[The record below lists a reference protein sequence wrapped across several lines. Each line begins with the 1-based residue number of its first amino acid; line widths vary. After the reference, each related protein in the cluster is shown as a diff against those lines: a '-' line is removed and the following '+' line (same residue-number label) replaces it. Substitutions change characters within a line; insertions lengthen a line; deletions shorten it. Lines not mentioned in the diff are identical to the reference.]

1 MPPFFQHYPGWWFQ
15 KNCLSPPTWGN
26 DPIWRAYFSNELVQP
41 PTSILPYYP
50 CMVRRVQI
58 TGERCELQHSIE
70 CLGQSQS
77 MATLVT
83 WVAVKVMKHLPNF
96 PHFCNE
102 KRASRYLG
110 DLLGLKSYPDCV
122 GIKANHYKDP
132 YSTTRIQWKVIRDMF
147 HSSHVFCAISG
158 HNFWHYPIWL
168 GFIKYLGNS

>member
-1 MPPFFQHYPGWWFQ
+1 MVVSKKLFFFSPLLGEMIQFDEHIFPMGWFNHQLVSYRIILAWCDVCKSQVSVVSYSTVLNALAKASQWQLSLPG
-15 KNCLSPPTWGN
+15 
-26 DPIWRAYFSNELVQP
+26 
-41 PTSILPYYP
+41 
-50 CMVRRVQI
+50 
-58 TGERCELQHSIE
+58 
-70 CLGQSQS
+70 
-77 MATLVT
+77 
-83 WVAVKVMKHLPNF
+83 VAVKVMKHLPNF

-158 HNFWHYPIWL
+158 HNF
-168 GFIKYLGNS
+168 